1 MARHTFASIKAW
13 AATLGVK
20 VDLSDMPRAKYDVWI
35 RDSCITECQTLQEVI
50 DEVMSLVE
58 TEKLVC
64 NA

>member
-1 MARHTFASIKAW
+1 MARHTFAGIKAW

-20 VDLSDMPRAKYDVWI
+20 VDLSEFPRARYDVWI
-35 RDSCITECQTLQEVI
+35 RDSSVTECQNLQEVI

-58 TEKLVC
+58 TEKVVC